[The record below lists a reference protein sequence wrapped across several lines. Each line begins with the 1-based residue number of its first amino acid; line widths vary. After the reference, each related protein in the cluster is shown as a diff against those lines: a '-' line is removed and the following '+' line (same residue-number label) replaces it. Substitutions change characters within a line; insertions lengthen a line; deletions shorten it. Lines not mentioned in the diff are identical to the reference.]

1 MEEGCLTRF
10 KIGDILQP
18 RSESRSH
25 DDSDNDYYW
34 LVKRVGGSLY
44 DLYDVENLR
53 SGKKLF
59 SMRMELYEK
68 IP

>member
-1 MEEGCLTRF
+1 MTRF
-10 KIGDILQP
+10 SVGDILEP
-18 RSESRSH
+18 KDEFRLNN
-25 DDSDNDYYW
+25 DSDNDYYW

-53 SGKKLF
+53 TGKTLF
-59 SMRMELYEK
+59 SKRMEHYRR